1 MGSSKQSTTRFSF
14 SWLDWNHVGY
24 LVVFARTLTW
34 TVSCLLYTLS
44 LPFPLSYAPGSVLLH
59 TMQRFCKCSPTRQE
73 WWKTEGMK
81 YIVLLLVILTIAVL
95 AIGIMQAMKPGSRP
109 VYDDEQNTSKK
120 DS

>member
-1 MGSSKQSTTRFSF
+1 
-14 SWLDWNHVGY
+14 
-24 LVVFARTLTW
+24 
-34 TVSCLLYTLS
+34 
-44 LPFPLSYAPGSVLLH
+44 
-59 TMQRFCKCSPTRQE
+59 
-73 WWKTEGMK
+73 MK